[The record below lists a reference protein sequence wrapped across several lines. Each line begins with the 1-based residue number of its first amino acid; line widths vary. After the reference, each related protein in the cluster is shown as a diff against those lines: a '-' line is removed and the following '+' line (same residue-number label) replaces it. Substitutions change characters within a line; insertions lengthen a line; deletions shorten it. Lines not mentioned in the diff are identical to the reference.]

1 MKRDAIESIDNA
13 AREDAE
19 RHLGRVALVTGATRG
34 IGQEVAKALAEAG
47 MTVLVGAREQ
57 AKGDDVVEPLRKAGF
72 QAEALVIDLLRPETL
87 HAAAYHIGRY
97 YGRLDVL
104 VNNAASGVLKGALE
118 LSTKHWDWMVNTNV
132 RPLLLCAREAAL
144 LMGPGGR
151 IISVS
156 SLGAQRVVP
165 NYAGV
170 GVSKA
175 ALEALTRYLAVELA
189 DRGITVNAVSAGAVE
204 TEIWRAFPEG
214 EALLAAV
221 RGRTPGGWLVTPEEL
236 AEVVFF
242 LASEAARPIRGQV
255 IVVDAGYSLLA

>member
-72 QAEALVIDLLRPETL
+72 QAEALLIDLLRPETL

-104 VNNAASGVLKGALE
+104 VNNAGVTDPRDDVPEKASIEAVERVFATNFFGTLRVTQAMLPWLARSE
-118 LSTKHWDWMVNTNV
+118 RARIVN
-132 RPLLLCAREAAL
+132 
-144 LMGPGGR
+144 
-151 IISVS
+151 VS
-156 SLGAQRVVP
+156 SGLGSLAHNNDPAWEHGAFRQIGF
-165 NYAGV
+165 NA
-170 GVSKA
+170 SKA
-175 ALEALTRYLAVELA
+175 ALNMLTVQLSHTLRETS
-189 DRGITVNAVSAGAVE
+189 ITVNSVDPGAP
-204 TEIWRAFPEG
+204 AD
-214 EALLAAV
+214 LA
-221 RGRTPGGWLVTPEEL
+221 
-236 AEVVFF
+236 
-242 LASEAARPIRGQV
+242 
-255 IVVDAGYSLLA
+255 VDASGKRVRQGMADGARSVLMLALGERGPVTGGFYGGAGPLPW